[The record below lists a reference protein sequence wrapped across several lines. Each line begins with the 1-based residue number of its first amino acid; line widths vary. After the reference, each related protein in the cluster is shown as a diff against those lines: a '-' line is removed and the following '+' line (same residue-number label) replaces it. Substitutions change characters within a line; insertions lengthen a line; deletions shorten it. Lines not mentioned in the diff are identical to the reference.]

1 MHLPA
6 TLGWQVGHWWHLPH
20 LPAAVV
26 CRHADPADRCARP
39 VVVFHGSGE
48 VRQQVGQQL
57 RVLASMR
64 LVDGRKEAWEQHK
77 AQLIRDLSS
86 AAASGEQ
93 EAAAAI
99 GQQLASKRAP
109 LLMLHYQGLRGG
121 QRFAVRRQLFVDC
134 SWKGIG
140 SYSE

>member
-1 MHLPA
+1 M
-6 TLGWQVGHWWHLPH
+6 
-20 LPAAVV
+20 V
-26 CRHADPADRCARP
+26 CRHAAPADKCARP

-48 VRQQVGQQL
+48 VRQL

-64 LVDGRKEAWEQHK
+64 LVGGRKEAWEQHK
-77 AQLIRDLSS
+77 AQLLRDLS
-86 AAASGEQ
+86 
-93 EAAAAI
+93 AAAAG
-99 GQQLASKRAP
+99 GQQEAIAAIGKRAP

-134 SWKGIG
+134 SWKGTG